1 MLKNFAARLKSRI
14 ASEKGSVL
22 LMVALG
28 MVVLLGCASLVTD
41 VGLLYTSRNRL
52 INAADAAALAG
63 AQELP
68 DKPEMAEA
76 VAREYAK
83 ANGVIE
89 DNLEVEVSA
98 DRKSITV
105 KPCQNVRFLFAR
117 VLGFTEQEV
126 NAEATALTAPLTGA
140 IGVVPF
146 SIEEQVL
153 KIGKQ
158 YVLKEGSGG
167 PAVEGADGKMSGW
180 YGALDPDNHQGGGA
194 NDYRE
199 RIKHGYQR
207 MLRVGDRVLVEKGNM
222 SGPTTQGVQYRINQC
237 KNGCTSE
244 NFDLDCPRVMIVP
257 VIKPVNSKEVE
268 IRGFA
273 AFFLEGVE
281 GQGNE
286 NNVIGRFV
294 KMVYPGELGGGTDY
308 GAYAVKLIH

>member
-1 MLKNFAARLKSRI
+1 VLKDFAAKINNRI
-14 ASEKGSVL
+14 SSEKGSVL
-22 LMVALG
+22 VIVALG

-83 ANGVIE
+83 TNGVDE
-89 DNLEVEVSA
+89 DHLEVEVSA

-105 KPCQNVRFLFAR
+105 KPRQNVRFLFAQ

-146 SIEEQVL
+146 SIEEQL
-153 KIGKQ
+153 LELGKQ
-158 YVLKEGSGG
+158 YVLKEGAGG

-180 YGALDPDNHQGGGA
+180 YGALDPDNQQGGGA

-207 MLRVGDRVLVEKGNM
+207 MLRVGDRVLVEEGNM
-222 SGPTTQGVQYRINQC
+222 SGPTTRGVQYRINQC
-237 KNGCTSE
+237 KEGCTFE
-244 NFDLDCPRVMIVP
+244 NFDPDCPRVMIVP

-273 AFFLEGVE
+273 AFFLEGVQ

-294 KMVYPGELGGGTDY
+294 KTVYPGELGGGTDY

>member
-1 MLKNFAARLKSRI
+1 
-14 ASEKGSVL
+14 
-22 LMVALG
+22 LG

-83 ANGVIE
+83 DNGVLE
-89 DNLEVEVSA
+89 DNVEVEVSA

-105 KPCQNVRFLFAR
+105 KPHQNVRFLFAR
-117 VLGFTEQEV
+117 VLGFTQQEV
-126 NAEATALTAPLTGA
+126 VAEATALTAPLSGA

-153 KIGKQ
+153 EIGKQ
-158 YVLKEGSGG
+158 YVLKEGAGG
-167 PAVEGADGKMSGW
+167 PAIEGADGKMSGW

-199 RIKHGYQR
+199 RIKYGYQM
-207 MLRVGDRVLVEKGNM
+207 MLRVGDRVLVEEGNM
-222 SGPTTQGVQYRINQC
+222 SGPTTEGVQYRIDQC
-237 KNGCTSE
+237 KEGCTFE
-244 NFDLDCPRVMIVP
+244 DFDKDCPRVMIVP
-257 VIKPVNSKEVE
+257 VVKPVNSKEVE

-273 AFFLEGVE
+273 VFFLEGVQ

-294 KMVYPGELGGGTDY
+294 KTVYPGELGGGAEY